1 MTLPIFYLYVVA
13 EHYSEKVKTSAIYAA
28 CGPFPNY
35 STLAEEVFALSD

>member
-1 MTLPIFYLYVVA
+1 MLWWHINGQNARFA
-13 EHYSEKVKTSAIYAA
+13 AIYAA